1 MNPVI
6 IPVFIVTN
14 TNDIGPG
21 SLRQAILDSNASP
34 PPPPGTANLIE
45 FNISGSGVQTIMPA
59 TQLPDITQPL
69 MIDGYTQPGSSPNT
83 NPPGQGDNA
92 VILIELSGAIAGPGS
107 SGLRISGEPM
117 WCARLGDQPV
127 SG

>member
-1 MNPVI
+1 M
-6 IPVFIVTN
+6 
-14 TNDIGPG
+14 
-21 SLRQAILDSNASP
+21 
-34 PPPPGTANLIE
+34 
-45 FNISGSGVQTIMPA
+45 QTIMPA

-92 VILIELSGAIAGPGS
+92 VILIELSGAIAATRQQRPQDPG
-107 SGLRISGEPM
+107 GPM